1 MTLDAD
7 RNGYSE
13 DALYIQDL
21 AADGT
26 LTGVRQKLPLPGRQ
40 SAALGARFGCN
51 ILVRTYL
58 NPRTLGDSSGKGNGG
73 GMDVFNF
80 TTMKHWR
87 LSMPDAGVTNAE
99 YFSAAEPF
107 LVTCSEV
114 IAKAA
119 HYDPVSPAY
128 QQNFARFDL
137 SKIGPGE
144 AFAMTPDPVP

>member
-1 MTLDAD
+1 
-7 RNGYSE
+7 
-13 DALYIQDL
+13 
-21 AADGT
+21 
-26 LTGVRQKLPLPGRQ
+26 
-40 SAALGARFGCN
+40 
-51 ILVRTYL
+51 
-58 NPRTLGDSSGKGNGG
+58 
-73 GMDVFNF
+73 MDVFNF

-128 QQNFARFDL
+128 QENFARFDL

-144 AFAMTPDPVP
+144 AFTLTPDPVP